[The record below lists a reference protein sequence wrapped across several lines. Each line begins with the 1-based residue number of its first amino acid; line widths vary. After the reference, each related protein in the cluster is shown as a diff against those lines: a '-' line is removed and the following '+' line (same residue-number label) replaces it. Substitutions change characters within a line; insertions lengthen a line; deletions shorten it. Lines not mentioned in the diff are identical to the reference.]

1 MFLSIVAAENRIVRI
16 VRWQAVPGVVKKWLN
31 NAVVSQ
37 NRQISG
43 MWSDQGGSQYEGQKS
58 QCKTI
63 DKQSQD
69 NQSKKI
75 IIG

>member
-1 MFLSIVAAENRIVRI
+1 MVRI

-43 MWSDQGGSQYEGQKS
+43 MSSVQGASQY
-58 QCKTI
+58 
-63 DKQSQD
+63 
-69 NQSKKI
+69 
-75 IIG
+75 